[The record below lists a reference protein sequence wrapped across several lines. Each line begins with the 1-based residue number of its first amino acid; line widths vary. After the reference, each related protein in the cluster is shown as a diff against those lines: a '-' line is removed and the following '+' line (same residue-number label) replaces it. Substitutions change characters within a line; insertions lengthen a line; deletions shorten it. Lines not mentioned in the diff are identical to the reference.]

1 MSARRPRN
9 EISRSQA
16 LSLRAAE
23 LLDDGLTDAQVATRL
38 NAAPLATAK
47 SDGAGSAISARTVR
61 SFRAAS
67 YQSIADERLQRRDDA
82 QRVQLLLSGAAGTY
96 AQAGQELLAKMLYD
110 FLRAAPEDPAVLVS
124 AGKTLA
130 KIREIEIAQ
139 VKADIE
145 KQKFELAHQA
155 EDVAMNTKLSPSE
168 KAAKIREIFGLKA
181 A

>member
-96 AQAGQELLAKMLYD
+96 AQAGQELLAK
-110 FLRAAPEDPAVLVS
+110 
-124 AGKTLA
+124 
-130 KIREIEIAQ
+130 IREIEIAQ

-145 KQKFELAHQA
+145 KQRFELAHQA